1 MAVGRIGKPH
11 GVRGWVTVAPS
22 TDEPDLRFAEGAI
35 VLIDDRP
42 RSVVESRIGS
52 RLMVLF
58 DGCHTREDAE
68 ALRGRWVEVVIG
80 DEPIDDPDEF
90 YDHQLEGLRVRT
102 VDGLAVGVVAEVLH
116 TPGGEL
122 LSVRAE
128 SGAEILVPFVSAI
141 VTSVSLAEDPE
152 GGVVVIDPPEGL
164 LDLGS

>member
-1 MAVGRIGKPH
+1 MAGGRIGKPH

-68 ALRGRWVEVVIG
+68 ALRGRWVEVIIG
-80 DEPIDDPDEF
+80 DEPTADPDEI
-90 YDHQLEGLRVRT
+90 YDHQLEGLSV
-102 VDGLAVGVVAEVLH
+102 VVAGETKGTVTEVLH
-116 TPGGEL
+116 LPGQDL
-122 LSVRAE
+122 LAVDTT
-128 SGAEILVPFVSAI
+128 SGQVLIPFVVDVVPI
-141 VTSVSLAEDPE
+141 VDLEAGRVE
-152 GGVVVIDPPEGL
+152 VVEMEGL
-164 LDLGS
+164 FDAD